1 MECQLKLTKNSL
13 TLKALFSR
21 SKFSHAFCTLT
32 IMSESVAISVE
43 RISIAINVRII
54 SAVVS
59 T

>member
-1 MECQLKLTKNSL
+1 MSTKAYKKFIDVES
-13 TLKALFSR
+13 TFSR

-43 RISIAINVRII
+43 RISVAINVRII